1 MIRRIANGLNNL
13 NGSPK
18 LTNLN
23 LSGNKIKDLDEL
35 KALSEFNNLA
45 VLDLFNNEVGS
56 TEQYREK
63 IFSLIPSLVYLDG
76 YDAHDNECVS
86 EGEDEDELNGND
98 SDEDG
103 NEGEIVWLLRYSC
116 KHTIWIYRWT
126 WAFNSKEK

>member
-13 NGSPK
+13 NGSSK

-63 IFSLIPSLVYLDG
+63 IFHLIPSLVYLDG

-103 NEGEIVWLLRYSC
+103 NEGEIVLR
-116 KHTIWIYRWT
+116 
-126 WAFNSKEK
+126 